1 MFWHTGASTGP
12 LGWEGRK
19 HQSLLMLKED
29 KETSSAPRR
38 CSQGCPRSSSSPL
51 PSFPSPG
58 EPQTPPRLP
67 VSVLPRRA
75 PKHTRRA
82 QAHAHGQSPAPTL
95 SAAAVGTAGR
105 ISRPPGQTA
114 SRWTFFLFLLSL
126 KEAEHFRASR
136 YWQS

>member
-19 HQSLLMLKED
+19 HQSLLMLEED

-95 SAAAVGTAGR
+95 SAAAVGTAAASPG
-105 ISRPPGQTA
+105 PPGKRQA
-114 SRWTFFLFLLSL
+114 DGPFFSFYY
-126 KEAEHFRASR
+126 R
-136 YWQS
+136 

>member
-75 PKHTRRA
+75 PKHTPVHRHTPTA
-82 QAHAHGQSPAPTL
+82 SP
-95 SAAAVGTAGR
+95 R
-105 ISRPPGQTA
+105 RPPSPRLLWERPAA
-114 SRWTFFLFLLSL
+114 SPGPPGKRQADGPFFSFYY
-126 KEAEHFRASR
+126 R
-136 YWQS
+136 